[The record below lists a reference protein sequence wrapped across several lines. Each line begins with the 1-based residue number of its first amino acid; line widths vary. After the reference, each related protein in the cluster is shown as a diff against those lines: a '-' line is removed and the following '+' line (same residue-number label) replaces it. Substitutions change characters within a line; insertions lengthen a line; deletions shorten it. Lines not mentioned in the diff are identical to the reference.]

1 MVGWQKQD
9 DKKDLRLRVILKVE
23 LQTGSFHALQHL
35 VGWQKQDD
43 KKDLR
48 LLVILKVG
56 WGFTPTK
63 TIPPIPLYGWGLLNN
78 GFVA

>member
-9 DKKDLRLRVILKVE
+9 DKKDLRPLVILKVR
-23 LQTGSFHALQHL
+23 LQAGSFHALQHL

-48 LLVILKVG
+48 LLVILKV
-56 WGFTPTK
+56 
-63 TIPPIPLYGWGLLNN
+63 
-78 GFVA
+78 